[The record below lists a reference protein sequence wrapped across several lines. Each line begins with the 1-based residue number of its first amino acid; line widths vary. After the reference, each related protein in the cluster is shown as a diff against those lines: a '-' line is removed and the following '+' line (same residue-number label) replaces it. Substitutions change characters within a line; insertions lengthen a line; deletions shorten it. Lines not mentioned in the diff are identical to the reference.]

1 VLGVR
6 WRWKEPVEQ
15 MEGVCEVSAP
25 EEGEKLTDDSD
36 VSSGE
41 ASPRTATRA
50 AYSDSRL
57 RQVISTRAP
66 RSVEDV
72 MEANEDCDEKE
83 RAL

>member
-25 EEGEKLTDDSD
+25 EEDEKLTDDSD

-41 ASPRTATRA
+41 A
-50 AYSDSRL
+50 
-57 RQVISTRAP
+57 
-66 RSVEDV
+66 
-72 MEANEDCDEKE
+72 
-83 RAL
+83 